1 MNKLLNNNNKYK
13 TCLLYTTYSKSQKEA
28 RFKRLKV
35 IGANDFVG
43 CI

>member
-13 TCLLYTTYSKSQKEA
+13 TYSKSQKEA
-28 RFKRLKV
+28 RFKRIKV